1 MGVWEC
7 ETNIYPK
14 SANSQSPTVN
24 RITVFSIPKCS
35 APAIRGSLFLI
46 RRMTAK
52 KPYSLGK
59 SERLKS
65 RKQIDALF
73 EKGKKLSLFPF
84 RLMYRAEPGMGEIK
98 AGFTVSS
105 KNFPRAVDRNRIKR
119 LCREAYR
126 LQKKE
131 LETGVLNNGNRVHLF
146 FIYTGKEIAPYEEIA
161 VRLKHV
167 LDKLIKVFNEDHSSN
182 S

>member
-1 MGVWEC
+1 L
-7 ETNIYPK
+7 
-14 SANSQSPTVN
+14 
-24 RITVFSIPKCS
+24 SI
-35 APAIRGSLFLI
+35 R
-46 RRMTAK
+46 

-65 RKQIDALF
+65 RKQIDQLF
-73 EKGKKLSLFPF
+73 EKGKKITLFPF
-84 RLMYRAEPGMGEIK
+84 RILFLLEKVGGIVK

-119 LCREAYR
+119 LTRETYR

-131 LETGVLNNGNRVHLF
+131 LEEAVVKNDYSLHLF
-146 FIYTGKEIAPYEEIA
+146 FIYTGKEMPVHEEISLSL
-161 VRLKHV
+161 RKL
-167 LDKLIKVFNEDHSSN
+167 LDKLLKILNEKDPAN